1 MAKKLKI
8 KSPSLYNR
16 ISNLEDLKNKISLYG
31 WKQLEEKMF
40 LSIIEENGYEAIK
53 SMAYAFYDYATE
65 NKGIFEVML
74 WYNKYMIEEG
84 NQVTHNTFDILF
96 KILRKL
102 NLSDETINHFIRT
115 LRGFLEGY
123 VLLVNHQAF
132 GHPLSIQKSFDFS
145 LNILINGVKNM
156 EEEYINI
163 TLDNIDQEHI
173 CCAIS
178 DKKHFEG
185 VFNKK
190 EWLKKRI
197 TEGHVF
203 RKLNVQGKVFVE
215 YAPLEKA
222 WVPIEGTG
230 FLYIYCLWVSGKFKG
245 HGYGKQLLEYVIN
258 DAKKKGKQGVCVIS
272 SKKKKSYL
280 ADKKFF
286 LKYGFEVVD

>member
-40 LSIIEENGYEAIK
+40 LSIIEESGYEAIK

-65 NKGIFEVML
+65 NKGIFEAML
-74 WYNKYMIEEG
+74 WY

-96 KILRKL
+96 KILRKQ

-115 LRGFLEGY
+115 LRVFLEGY

-156 EEEYINI
+156 E
-163 TLDNIDQEHI
+163 
-173 CCAIS
+173 
-178 DKKHFEG
+178 
-185 VFNKK
+185 
-190 EWLKKRI
+190 
-197 TEGHVF
+197 
-203 RKLNVQGKVFVE
+203 GK
-215 YAPLEKA
+215 
-222 WVPIEGTG
+222 
-230 FLYIYCLWVSGKFKG
+230 
-245 HGYGKQLLEYVIN
+245 
-258 DAKKKGKQGVCVIS
+258 
-272 SKKKKSYL
+272 
-280 ADKKFF
+280 
-286 LKYGFEVVD
+286 

>member
-1 MAKKLKI
+1 MAITNSISYNTNIVGWGGCHDWNKDYRSNYRNYQSRRVCQFILVAKKLKI

-16 ISNLEDLKNKISLYG
+16 ISNLEDLKNKISLYA

-40 LSIIEENGYEAIK
+40 LSIIEESGYEAIK

-65 NKGIFEVML
+65 NKGIFEAML

-156 EEEYINI
+156 E
-163 TLDNIDQEHI
+163 
-173 CCAIS
+173 
-178 DKKHFEG
+178 
-185 VFNKK
+185 
-190 EWLKKRI
+190 
-197 TEGHVF
+197 
-203 RKLNVQGKVFVE
+203 GK
-215 YAPLEKA
+215 
-222 WVPIEGTG
+222 
-230 FLYIYCLWVSGKFKG
+230 
-245 HGYGKQLLEYVIN
+245 
-258 DAKKKGKQGVCVIS
+258 
-272 SKKKKSYL
+272 
-280 ADKKFF
+280 
-286 LKYGFEVVD
+286 

>member
-1 MAKKLKI
+1 
-8 KSPSLYNR
+8 
-16 ISNLEDLKNKISLYG
+16 
-31 WKQLEEKMF
+31 MF

-96 KILRKL
+96 KILRKQ

-156 EEEYINI
+156 E
-163 TLDNIDQEHI
+163 
-173 CCAIS
+173 
-178 DKKHFEG
+178 
-185 VFNKK
+185 
-190 EWLKKRI
+190 
-197 TEGHVF
+197 
-203 RKLNVQGKVFVE
+203 GK
-215 YAPLEKA
+215 
-222 WVPIEGTG
+222 
-230 FLYIYCLWVSGKFKG
+230 
-245 HGYGKQLLEYVIN
+245 
-258 DAKKKGKQGVCVIS
+258 
-272 SKKKKSYL
+272 
-280 ADKKFF
+280 
-286 LKYGFEVVD
+286 